1 MSSPRSMLI
10 IVSGGYL
17 TGKSGGLRG
26 KDNDRLLVS
35 LHLHSADND
44 NAASNKALQS
54 YCLKHL
60 KYCKYV
66 ITCIRN
72 FTFTVN

>member
-10 IVSGGYL
+10 ILSGGHL
-17 TGKSGGLRG
+17 TGKSGGLKG
-26 KDNDRLLVS
+26 KDNDRFLVS

-44 NAASNKALQS
+44 YAASSTNKALQS

-60 KYCKYV
+60 KYCK
-66 ITCIRN
+66 
-72 FTFTVN
+72 